1 MSTLDISASD
11 ESSPNSST
19 SPSLAQLGIAEFL
32 PGPNSH
38 HHQHPSH
45 SQAQQPSSGSSSD
58 NNSSTMWEDITSSI
72 TKLDP
77 DCADALQLMAPAVS
91 ATPGMGTFKQSFLIH
106 IFPSYFFVKI
116 VKVLECFKFKVQR
129 NLMLFRSCLSWTES
143 RRVEKGLILSLI
155 CPRIKSMIY
164 CQEKV

>member
-32 PGPNSH
+32 PGPPNS

-91 ATPGMGTFKQSFLIH
+91 ATPGMGTYAIISDSHLFMGRSDRHKMHTTSGFQSLKKENRNEIDQSFFYQIA
-106 IFPSYFFVKI
+106 
-116 VKVLECFKFKVQR
+116 
-129 NLMLFRSCLSWTES
+129 
-143 RRVEKGLILSLI
+143 
-155 CPRIKSMIY
+155 
-164 CQEKV
+164 

>member
-1 MSTLDISASD
+1 MHYSKARNRLKGRIWCASTLDISASD

-32 PGPNSH
+32 PGPSS

-91 ATPGMGTFKQSFLIH
+91 ATPGMGTYAIISDSHLSIGTSDRQKCTQFIASRPELKNKIGTSPFL
-106 IFPSYFFVKI
+106 S
-116 VKVLECFKFKVQR
+116 
-129 NLMLFRSCLSWTES
+129 
-143 RRVEKGLILSLI
+143 
-155 CPRIKSMIY
+155 KSIN
-164 CQEKV
+164 K